1 MSEIELEQFELTVDR
16 IRQKAMEGNRL
27 LDNPSA
33 AELRVLVGK
42 EPEVEKTIYGNFVA
56 ESEPSSRAA
65 MFTENSVD
73 HPFGEEEL
81 QLLAQCEQALSKE
94 RLISIDRIVGNTN
107 SNTTVRL
114 IVPERFA
121 HVAYGGGNLFVPVK
135 DKVEQ
140 PTYEIVM
147 FTDGAF

>member
-1 MSEIELEQFELTVDR
+1 MSEIELEQFALTVDR

-33 AELRVLVGK
+33 EELRVLVEK

-73 HPFGEEEL
+73 YPFGEED
-81 QLLAQCEQALSKE
+81 KE
-94 RLISIDRIVGNTN
+94 RVLLCPIYSW
-107 SNTTVRL
+107 
-114 IVPERFA
+114 
-121 HVAYGGGNLFVPVK
+121 
-135 DKVEQ
+135 
-140 PTYEIVM
+140 
-147 FTDGAF
+147 